1 MCRCP
6 PPTFLPVCL
15 LFVSLHSTKMS
26 DLSKGSEDEGE
37 TPHLITTE
45 PKNDTNSNNK
55 CFHLVLSLSYCDL
68 TRTENAQ
75 NDVKTIQINKIFMF
89 CLLLF
94 HNHDSLYGIL
104 MSLKHLLFQAQ
115 TFIISDSGFFLFCG
129 AGDALCV
136 NVKQSL
142 LLLWNWISDFLKS
155 KLNLNSHPHGL
166 PHRPWQRVHL
176 HHLDKPTRHVV
187 ITVVKVLGKDGQS

>member
-6 PPTFLPVCL
+6 PPAFLPVCL

-37 TPHLITTE
+37 TPHLIATE

-55 CFHLVLSLSYCDL
+55 CFHLVLSLSNCDL
-68 TRTENAQ
+68 TSRRIKQNAK
-75 NDVKTIQINKIFMF
+75 NGVKTIQINKILMF

-104 MSLKHLLFQAQ
+104 MSLKPLLFQAQ
-115 TFIISDSGFFLFCG
+115 TFIISDSGFFP
-129 AGDALCV
+129 V
-136 NVKQSL
+136 
-142 LLLWNWISDFLKS
+142 LWS
-155 KLNLNSHPHGL
+155 
-166 PHRPWQRVHL
+166 R
-176 HHLDKPTRHVV
+176 
-187 ITVVKVLGKDGQS
+187 

>member
-55 CFHLVLSLSYCDL
+55 CFHLLLSLSNCDL
-68 TRTENAQ
+68 TRTENAK
-75 NDVKTIQINKIFMF
+75 NGVKTIQINKIFMF
-89 CLLLF
+89 CFWLLF

-104 MSLKHLLFQAQ
+104 MSLKHLLF
-115 TFIISDSGFFLFCG
+115 IISDSGFFSCF
-129 AGDALCV
+129 V
-136 NVKQSL
+136 EQVMH
-142 LLLWNWISDFLKS
+142 F
-155 KLNLNSHPHGL
+155 
-166 PHRPWQRVHL
+166 
-176 HHLDKPTRHVV
+176 
-187 ITVVKVLGKDGQS
+187 VLT